1 MTTTNTYNTKTELIS
16 TLQDSNRGVTEWFS
30 KIPAKTFF
38 TRRGDVW
45 SASDNLD
52 HLIKAHKPI
61 TKALKLPKITLQAMF
76 GKPEKS
82 SMTYEE
88 LCQIYRDEIAK
99 GAQASGRFLPNR
111 ENPAERSEEKK
122 KELLDHWSKA
132 SAELVFVAEKWD
144 ERELEQYQ
152 LPHPI
157 LGKLTIREM
166 LYFMIYHN
174 LRHASQEG
182 D

>member
-1 MTTTNTYNTKTELIS
+1 MNKINTKTELIS
-16 TLQDSNRGVTEWFS
+16 TLQDSNRRVTEWFLE
-30 KIPAKTFF
+30 IPADTFF
-38 TRRGDVW
+38 TRPGEIW

-52 HLIKAHKPI
+52 HLIKAHRSI

-76 GKPEKS
+76 GKPERS
-82 SMTYEE
+82 SMAYEE

-99 GAQASGRFLPNR
+99 GAQASGRFLPNQ
-111 ENPAERSEEKK
+111 EDPAERVEEKK
-122 KELLDHWSKA
+122 KELLDQWSKA
-132 SAELVFVAEKWD
+132 SKELVSVAEKWNED
-144 ERELEQYQ
+144 ELDQYQ

-166 LYFMIYHN
+166 LYFTIYHN
-174 LRHASQEG
+174 LRHASQAG

>member
-1 MTTTNTYNTKTELIS
+1 MTTIKTKIEIIA
-16 TLQDSNRGVTEWFS
+16 TLQDSNRRATEWFMG
-30 KIPAKTFF
+30 IPAETFF
-38 TRRGDVW
+38 TRQGEVW

-82 SMTYEE
+82 SMAYEA
-88 LCQIYRDEIAK
+88 LCQIYRNEIAK
-99 GAQASGRFLPNR
+99 GAQASGRFLPNQ
-111 ENPAERSEEKK
+111 ENPIERVEEKE
-122 KELLDHWSKA
+122 KELLDQWSKT
-132 SAELVFVAEKWD
+132 STELVFVAEKWN
-144 ERELEQYQ
+144 EGELEQYQ

-166 LYFMIYHN
+166 PYFTIYHN